1 MRFLKYKIICCL
13 LLSVTFGYSQDA
25 MQQHSN
31 DTLPVIAADTLFQ
44 IVDTI
49 AAPIMDPPIKADSVI
64 MKDSLIMV
72 DSMALTD
79 SIVKK
84 DSVIMKESIVIVEE
98 TKELPMTLKLEEFKP
113 NPTKALI
120 YSAIFPGLGQ
130 IYNRKYWKLPI
141 VYGGFLGFTYAITWN
156 GKYYK
161 DYSNGYKD
169 IMDEDPETD
178 SWKNFLPYGVDP
190 ESVDQA
196 WLTDVMKRRKDFYRR
211 YRDLSIIG
219 TVAMYALSMLDA
231 YVDAQLF
238 DFNISS
244 DLSLRVEPALIQKT
258 DFFANSLG
266 VQCRVSF

>member
-1 MRFLKYKIICCL
+1 MRLLKFKIICCFIFC
-13 LLSVTFGYSQDA
+13 VTYGYSQGV

-31 DTLPVIAADTLFQ
+31 DTLPIITADSLIQT
-44 IVDTI
+44 VDTI
-49 AAPIMDPPIKADSVI
+49 IVESIMEPPVRNDSVLI
-64 MKDSLIMV
+64 TDSLIM
-72 DSMALTD
+72 TD
-79 SIVKK
+79 SLNNAE
-84 DSVIMKESIVIVEE
+84 SLVINGD
-98 TKELPMTLKLEEFKP
+98 TAELPVTLIVEEFKP

-141 VYGGFLGFTYAITWN
+141 VYGGFLGFSYAITWN
-156 GKYYK
+156 GRYYK

-169 IMDEDPETD
+169 IMDDDEATD

-190 ESVDQA
+190 ESVDKA

-266 VQCRVSF
+266 VQCSFSF

>member
-1 MRFLKYKIICCL
+1 MRLLKFKIICCFVFC
-13 LLSVTFGYSQDA
+13 VTYGYSQDV

-31 DTLPVIAADTLFQ
+31 DTLPIISADSLIQTADTI
-44 IVDTI
+44 IVE
-49 AAPIMDPPIKADSVI
+49 PIMEPPVRNDSVLI
-64 MKDSLIMV
+64 TDSLIM
-72 DSMALTD
+72 TD
-79 SIVKK
+79 SLNNAE
-84 DSVIMKESIVIVEE
+84 SLVINGD
-98 TKELPMTLKLEEFKP
+98 TAELPVTLIVEEFKP

-141 VYGGFLGFTYAITWN
+141 VYGGFLGFSYAITWN
-156 GKYYK
+156 GRYYK

-169 IMDEDPETD
+169 IMDDDEATD

-190 ESVDQA
+190 ESVDMA

-266 VQCRVSF
+266 VQCSVSF